1 MQSDAGRSSCAR
13 KAASNCPSQG
23 TARRSGREISSAV
36 SISKDSHKRWLLA
49 DRHSLSWCLI
59 ACPSW
64 SVAVGNPKAAVSFP
78 IS

>member
-1 MQSDAGRSSCAR
+1 MQSDTGRASCAR
-13 KAASNCPSQG
+13 RAAITCPSQG

-36 SISKDSHKRWLLA
+36 SISNDSHKRWLLA
-49 DRHSLSWCLI
+49 DRHPLSCCLI